1 MLTLKIVV
9 CDHIHEYGLKILKNT
24 LNIEFIDA
32 SNIDKDILIKD
43 YISQAD
49 IVITRSSTDIDSIF
63 LKHATKLK
71 SIIRAGV
78 GVDNI
83 DIESCS
89 KRGIVVMNIPT
100 ANTIAAVEL
109 TMTHILS
116 CVRKFPYAHN
126 HLKIDRIWRRQ
137 DWYGT
142 ELKNKKLGIIGF
154 GNIGSRVGKR
164 AKAFEMEVIVYD
176 PYIKSSKVTDLGI
189 TYSKNFDDILNCDII
204 TIHTPK
210 TEETIGIISKNEI
223 DKMKNGVILI
233 NCARGGLYDEE
244 ALFNGLKSKK
254 IAMAGID
261 VFNQEPSIHNPL
273 LDLDNI
279 IVTPHLG
286 ANTKESQKNIAIQSA
301 ENALLAIKGIS
312 YPNALNLPFKESE
325 LPEELKLYFDLIQKM
340 GYISSQAN
348 KSAIKSIKISAEGS
362 ISEYLDSLLNFAA
375 VGALQEFLGE
385 QVNYINVNFIAKNRD
400 IKFYKEKLLNKSGL
414 NNKITLKLTTEHS
427 IFSISGTVLDNTLQR
442 IIEIDNYMLEL
453 EPSGKM
459 IFFRNT
465 DTLGVIGDVGKIIA
479 YHKINISD
487 FRLGRDSKFR
497 SLAVVKVDGN
507 ITKEL
512 ILELSNLKACL
523 GISYVNII

>member
-1 MLTLKIVV
+1 MSKLKIVV
-9 CDHIHEYGLKILKNT
+9 CDHIHQDGLKI
-24 LNIEFIDA
+24 IENRTDVQLINA
-32 SNIDKDILIKD
+32 SDVDKDTLKKE
-43 YISQAD
+43 YIPQAD
-49 IVITRSSTDIDSIF
+49 VIITRSSTDIDKDF
-63 LKHATKLK
+63 LQHATRLK

-78 GVDNI
+78 GVDNV

-89 KRGIVVMNIPT
+89 KNGIVVMNIPT

-126 HLKIDRIWRRQ
+126 NLKVNRIWRRQ

-142 ELKNKKLGIIGF
+142 ELKDKKLGIIGF

-164 AKAFEMEVIVYD
+164 AQSFEMEIIVYD
-176 PYIKSSKVTDLGI
+176 PYIKSSTVTDLGM
-189 TYSKNFDDILNCDII
+189 TYSKNFNDILACDII

-210 TEETIGIISKNEI
+210 TEETIGIISYNEI
-223 DKMKNGVILI
+223 TKMKDGVILI
-233 NCARGGLYDEE
+233 NCARGGLYNEE
-244 ALFNGLKSKK
+244 ALFDGLKSKK

-261 VFNQEPSIHNPL
+261 VFNKEPSIHHPL
-273 LDLDNI
+273 LDLDNV

-286 ANTKESQKNIAIQSA
+286 ANTKESQKNIAIQSI

-312 YPNALNLPFKESE
+312 YPNALNLPFKENE
-325 LPEELKLYFDLIQKM
+325 LPKELKLYFDLMQKM
-340 GYISSQAN
+340 GYISAQVT
-348 KSAIKSIKISAEGS
+348 KSSIKSIKISAEGS
-362 ISEYLDSLLNFAA
+362 ISNYLDSLYTFAA

-385 QVNYINVNFIAKNRD
+385 HVNYINVDFIAKDRG
-400 IKFYKEKLLNKSGL
+400 IKFYKEKLLSHSGL
-414 NNKITLKLTTEHS
+414 ENKIVLKLTTEHS
-427 IFSISGTVLDNTLQR
+427 IFSISGTVLDNSLQR

-459 IFFRNT
+459 ILFRNT

-479 YHKINISD
+479 EHKINISD
-487 FRLGRDSKFR
+487 FRLGRDSNSR

-507 ITKEL
+507 ISKEL
-512 ILELSNLKACL
+512 ILELSNLEACL
-523 GISYVNII
+523 GISYVNIL